1 MAGDKQSQTEAPTA
15 ERRKEGRK
23 GGSIAKSH
31 DLTGWIGVLA
41 ATWIIPVFFRASS
54 GRIVG
59 LMNQSMGVMS
69 NPTSTGAVRVLGS
82 GLADF
87 AKLALPLASVF
98 LVIAL
103 FVTVSQVG
111 FVFAT
116 KAAKPKFSRLNPVEG
131 FKRVFSTNGPF
142 ELMKQTFKLIVVGFV
157 GYVGITEIYKV
168 VISANPVSLAP
179 VIGFA
184 GSKIMNLVRTVAVAG
199 FLMGVLDY
207 MMQRRR
213 TEKSLMMSRQQ
224 IREERR
230 KSDGDPI
237 TKRRVR
243 TQQMKMSRMRMMAA
257 LARSDVLV
265 VNPVHVAVALRYDS
279 TESNAPV
286 VMTKGGD
293 ELAARLREAALEQG
307 IPVVED
313 PPLARAIYAA
323 CEIDDVIPGELY
335 LSVARLLAY
344 VYDLSGEKK
353 RLGIVHRPGAT
364 FATKLAS

>member
-1 MAGDKQSQTEAPTA
+1 MSPDKQAQTEKPTQA
-15 ERRKEGRK
+15 HRSEGRK
-23 GGSIAKSH
+23 SGSIAKSH
-31 DLTGWIGVLA
+31 DLTGWVVTLA

-54 GRIVG
+54 GRVVG

-69 NPTSTGAVRVLGS
+69 NPTSTAALRVLGS
-82 GLADF
+82 GLSDF
-87 AKLALPLASVF
+87 VVLALPLLVVFMVLAVF
-98 LVIAL
+98 L
-103 FVTVSQVG
+103 TVAQVG

-116 KAAKPKFSRLNPVEG
+116 KAAKPKFSRLNPKEG
-131 FKRVFSTNGPF
+131 FKRIFSTNGPF
-142 ELMKQTFKLIVVGFV
+142 DLVKQTLKLLVVGFV
-157 GYVGITEIYKV
+157 GYQGITEIYRV
-168 VISANPVSLAP
+168 VISASPVSLAP
-179 VIGFA
+179 VLSFA
-184 GSKIMNLVRTVAVAG
+184 GSKIMNLVRTVGIAG
-199 FLMGVLDY
+199 LLLGILDY
-207 MMQRRR
+207 IMQRRR
-213 TEKSLMMSRQQ
+213 TEKSLMMTRQQ

-230 KSDGDPI
+230 TADGDPT

-279 TESNAPV
+279 TEAAAPV
-286 VMTKGGD
+286 VMTKGAD

-344 VYDLSGEKK
+344 VYDLSVETK
-353 RLGIVHRPGAT
+353 RLGIVHRPMST
-364 FATKLAS
+364 FSTKMAS